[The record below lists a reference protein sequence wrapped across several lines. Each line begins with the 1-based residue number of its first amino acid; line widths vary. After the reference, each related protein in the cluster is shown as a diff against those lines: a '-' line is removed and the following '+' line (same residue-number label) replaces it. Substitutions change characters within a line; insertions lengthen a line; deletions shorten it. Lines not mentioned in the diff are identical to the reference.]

1 MGGTH
6 PKIFFIFCGHVI
18 YQMKGLENPY
28 SEMPIS
34 CPFDRQQLKITLFV
48 KMFLGYLNI
57 WESIHRYFGVEKP
70 FLEIVMRSGII
81 QAYLGLKLPENGLKY
96 FSLRYVHIVYIDM

>member
-1 MGGTH
+1 
-6 PKIFFIFCGHVI
+6 
-18 YQMKGLENPY
+18 MKGLENPY